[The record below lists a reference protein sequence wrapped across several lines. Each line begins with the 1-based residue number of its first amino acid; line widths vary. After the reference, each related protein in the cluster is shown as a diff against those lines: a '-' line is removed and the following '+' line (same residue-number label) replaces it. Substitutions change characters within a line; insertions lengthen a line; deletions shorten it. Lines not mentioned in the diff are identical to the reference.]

1 MSTENDAK
9 AQEFLKE
16 KKERTKELVRDGRSK
31 AGRGPGAKVQPK
43 GQSTSEP
50 RFRAN

>member
-1 MSTENDAK
+1 MSKENDAK
-9 AQEFLKE
+9 AQDFLE
-16 KKERTKELVRDGRSK
+16 KKKAETKERVRKGQDKASK
-31 AGRGPGAKVQPK
+31 GPGAKVQPK